1 MSNLDDKLKML
12 DTTQEQI
19 KAFESQKNE
28 FATQQKIL
36 SKENEELKLKF
47 SHLLDQFQEYVNE
60 TERKVEM
67 ETQAQKQVQDKIL
80 QDLNQTI
87 KELEEMSRGLQIEGE
102 EKDQQINQMA

>member
-1 MSNLDDKLKML
+1 
-12 DTTQEQI
+12 
-19 KAFESQKNE
+19 
-28 FATQQKIL
+28 
-36 SKENEELKLKF
+36 
-47 SHLLDQFQEYVNE
+47 
-60 TERKVEM
+60 M